1 MKRYLALL
9 LFIGCVGDQNEPQS
23 ADVLFE
29 KAQTVASK
37 MKRGINIGN
46 TLEPPEVGDWNNDF
60 VSEYFFDD
68 YLLAGFNTV
77 RVPIRWDKHTL
88 IDPPYTISDTWL
100 DTVQQVVDWGLSKD
114 LFIIINSHHDW
125 WLVNNYDST
134 QARERFYAI
143 WNQISKKF
151 KNKSPKLLFE
161 IINEPHGMTKENVDE
176 LNVDILQII
185 RRENPQRIV
194 IYGGHSWS
202 NSDHLLQAEVLN
214 DEYIIGY
221 FHSYDPWEFAGK
233 GKGFWGSDYDINQIK
248 TKFKAVAN
256 WSERNNTPVIIS
268 EFGAIHDCDYN
279 SRMLYYFT
287 YVREAISNGFAFQAW
302 DDGGQFKIYNRNSR
316 TWPEVKDILI
326 YTYPDSPENFK
337 AQYVSDSQA
346 YLTWSLNDSDCSKIV
361 IEKSTNSF
369 PFEKISEVDYGITE
383 YIDNST
389 ATVNS
394 IYRVVS
400 ICKDN
405 IRKYSN
411 PFKVTR

>member
-1 MKRYLALL
+1 
-9 LFIGCVGDQNEPQS
+9 
-23 ADVLFE
+23 
-29 KAQTVASK
+29 
-37 MKRGINIGN
+37 
-46 TLEPPEVGDWNNDF
+46 
-60 VSEYFFDD
+60 
-68 YLLAGFNTV
+68 
-77 RVPIRWDKHTL
+77 
-88 IDPPYTISDTWL
+88 
-100 DTVQQVVDWGLSKD
+100 
-114 LFIIINSHHDW
+114 
-125 WLVNNYDST
+125 
-134 QARERFYAI
+134 
-143 WNQISKKF
+143 
-151 KNKSPKLLFE
+151 
-161 IINEPHGMTKENVDE
+161 
-176 LNVDILQII
+176 
-185 RRENPQRIV
+185 
-194 IYGGHSWS
+194 
-202 NSDHLLQAEVLN
+202 
-214 DEYIIGY
+214 
-221 FHSYDPWEFAGK
+221 
-233 GKGFWGSDYDINQIK
+233 
-248 TKFKAVAN
+248 
-256 WSERNNTPVIIS
+256 
-268 EFGAIHDCDYN
+268 
-279 SRMLYYFT
+279 MLYYFT

-326 YTYPDSPENFK
+326 HTYPDSPENFK